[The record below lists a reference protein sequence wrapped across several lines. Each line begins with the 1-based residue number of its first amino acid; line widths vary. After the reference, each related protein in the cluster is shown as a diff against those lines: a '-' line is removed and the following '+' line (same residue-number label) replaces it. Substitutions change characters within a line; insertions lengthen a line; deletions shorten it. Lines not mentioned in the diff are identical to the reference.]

1 MCPKTERKITMSV
14 EMNFYL
20 SNSDYNKLRLLKRS
34 DREDGKTYNDYAAE
48 LLSEAIQRRYRE
60 YERHDLIIH
69 REDD

>member
-1 MCPKTERKITMSV
+1 MSV

-34 DREDGKTYNDYAAE
+34 DREYGKTYNDYAAE
-48 LLSEAIQRRYRE
+48 LLSEAIHRKYRE
-60 YERHDLIIH
+60 YDRNDLIIH

>member
-1 MCPKTERKITMSV
+1 MSV

-34 DREDGKTYNDYAAE
+34 DREEGKTYNDYAVE

-60 YERHDLIIH
+60 YDRNDLIIH